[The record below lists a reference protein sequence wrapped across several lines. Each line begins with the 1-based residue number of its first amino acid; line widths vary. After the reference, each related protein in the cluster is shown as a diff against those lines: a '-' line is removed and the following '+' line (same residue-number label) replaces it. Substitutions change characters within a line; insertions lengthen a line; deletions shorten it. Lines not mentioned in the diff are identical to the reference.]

1 LPRHKKTLPVL
12 YAAERASTEDRA
24 TLDRLF
30 ATPDPDAA
38 LVAAGLAVLARTGAE
53 AYTREQAAL
62 WRERA
67 LTEIRAVPAMNPIA
81 IVRLEE
87 IMERVISA

>member
-1 LPRHKKTLPVL
+1 M
-12 YAAERASTEDRA
+12 
-24 TLDRLF
+24 
-30 ATPDPDAA
+30 
-38 LVAAGLAVLARTGAE
+38 AAGLAVLARTGAE